1 MSTKPD
7 PKSLGLS
14 SQIVAKFLQGP
25 LPVMVIVL
33 SLLAGAAAL
42 ILTPREEEPQ
52 IVVPLADVMV
62 SAPGLSAEQVE
73 RQVATPLEKLLYQID
88 GVEYVYSMSKEGGT
102 VVTVRFFVG
111 QDRVASLVKI
121 YNKIQSSI
129 DQVPAAVKGWVVKPI
144 EIDDV
149 PIVIATLWSDNPQR
163 TGDPELRRLAE
174 EVAIKLQGVKDTN
187 KVEVVGGR
195 PRAIRVELKSEALA
209 ARRTTPL
216 SVAWALGV
224 HNQQL
229 PAGEVE
235 RANKVYEIEAGAFIR
250 SARELESLVVNVV
263 DGIPV
268 YLKDVATVI
277 DGPAEIDNYAWIGF
291 GPGSVK
297 KSDGAFY
304 PAVALSVAKKK
315 GTNAVWVAR
324 DVEKQLESLAQTLFP
339 TEVHYTITRNNGET
353 ANEKV
358 NELVEGL
365 TVAVLTVIIFIGL
378 FLGWRAAIVVA
389 LAVPVC
395 YGATLLIN
403 LLLGYSINRV
413 TLFALILALG
423 LLVDDPITDVENIE
437 RYFRIGKW
445 APKKTVLMAVQEIRP
460 ALIMSTIAVIL
471 SFIPMFFISGMMGPY
486 MRPMALNVPLT
497 IAMSLVVAFCVT
509 PFLSLHF
516 LHHKK
521 GHGAGGGSEPEYD
534 VHRTPMYRIYNF
546 LLRPL
551 LRHRILAWGFLL
563 VIAGLF
569 ALAIILPAFR
579 LVPLKMLPFDNKNEF
594 QIVVDMDE
602 GTTLETTEAAT
613 RDLARYLRTVPEVVN
628 FTGTVGLASP
638 IDFNGLVRHYFLRKG
653 DNVADLRVN
662 LLPKKVRAQ
671 QSHEILLRIRGDLE
685 SIGSRYGA
693 KIKIVELPPGPP
705 VIATVTAEIHGD
717 PTIPYATFQQAAL
730 ATAERLKKEQL
741 VVDIDTSVE
750 ADQPKLLFVT
760 DKEKAALSGVGT
772 EDIAQ
777 TLALATAGQAAT
789 TLNIPSEV
797 SPLPVIL
804 RLPRELRSSPDALA
818 SLYISGR
825 PGIAKVRQGASLKD
839 APVPLVQLA
848 ELGTFQ
854 PRTVDKTIYHK
865 NLERVAYVFAETAG
879 RPPADVVLDV
889 EADQVASAEGGVR
902 SAETDNA
909 DVARNTTQL
918 RRTVSSLRA
927 PRSALRP
934 LSSRSY
940 FSNGAGIP
948 WSLPAGTRAVWSGEG
963 EWKITIDVFRDL
975 GLAFG
980 AAMIGIFLVLWLQ
993 TGSLAIT
1000 LIMMLAIPLTM
1011 IGIMPGFW
1019 LLNAIGVHTISG
1031 LPNPVYFT
1039 ATAMIGMIG
1048 LAGIVVRNSVVLV
1061 DFIHRG
1067 LERGLSLDDA
1077 LIESGAIRTRPI
1089 FLTAGTA
1096 FLGNIVITLDPIFSG
1111 LAWSIIFG
1119 ITASTLFT
1127 LGVIPVVYYL
1137 VYAHRPGNGLPGK
1150 NEDEAA

>member
-1 MSTKPD
+1 MVSTKTD
-7 PKSLGLS
+7 PRSIGLS
-14 SQIVAKFLQGP
+14 SRIVAKFLQGP

-33 SLLAGAAAL
+33 SLLAGVAAL

-102 VVTVRFFVG
+102 VVTVRFYVG

-129 DQVPAAVKGWVVKPI
+129 DQVPASVKGWVVKPI

-195 PRAIRVELKSEALA
+195 PRTIRVELNPEALA

-216 SVAWALGV
+216 AVAWALGV

-235 RANKVYEIEAGAFIR
+235 RANKVYEIEAGAFIH
-250 SARELESLVVNVV
+250 SARELSSLVVNVV

-268 YLKDVATVI
+268 YLKDVANVI
-277 DGPAEIDNYAWIGF
+277 DGPAEIDNYTWVGF
-291 GPGSVK
+291 GPAAEK
-297 KSDGAFY
+297 KKDGTFY

-324 DVEKQLESLAQTLFP
+324 DVEKQLEGLAQKLFP
-339 TEVHYTITRNNGET
+339 PEVHYTITRNNGET

-445 APKKTVLMAVQEIRP
+445 HPKKTVLLAVQEIRP

-471 SFIPMFFISGMMGPY
+471 SFLPMFFISGMMGPY

-509 PFLSLHF
+509 PFLSLH
-516 LHHKK
+516 LLRPHI
-521 GHGAGGGSEPEYD
+521 GHGASEHERAEYD

-551 LRHRILAWGFLL
+551 LCHRWLAWGFLL

-594 QIVVDMDE
+594 QIVIDMDE

-638 IDFNGLVRHYFLRKG
+638 MDFNGLVRHYFLRKG

-662 LLPKKVRAQ
+662 LLPKKIRAQ
-671 QSHEILLRIRGDLE
+671 QSHEILLRIRRDLE
-685 SIGSRYGA
+685 TIANKYGA

-717 PTIPYATFQQAAL
+717 AIVPYTTFQQAAL
-730 ATAERLKKEQL
+730 ITAERLKKEQL
-741 VVDIDTSVE
+741 VVDVDTSVE
-750 ADQPKLLFVT
+750 ADKAKLLFVT
-760 DKEKAALSGVGT
+760 DKEKATLSGVGT

-777 TLALATAGQAAT
+777 TLALATAGQTAT
-789 TLNIPSEV
+789 TLNIPTEV

-804 RLPRELRSSPDALA
+804 RLPREMRSSPDALA

-825 PGIAKVRQGASLKD
+825 PGIAKVRQGASLRD
-839 APVPLVQLA
+839 APVPQVQLA
-848 ELGTFQ
+848 ELGSFQ
-854 PRTVDKTIYHK
+854 NKSVDKTIYHK

-879 RPPADVVLDV
+879 RPPADVVLDL
-889 EADQVASAEGGVR
+889 ESDQKESGKAGVGTEVGR
-902 SAETDNA
+902 GLAG
-909 DVARNTTQL
+909 
-918 RRTVSSLRA
+918 
-927 PRSALRP
+927 
-934 LSSRSY
+934 RSY
-940 FSNGAGIP
+940 FNNGAGIT
-948 WSLPAGTRAVWSGEG
+948 WSLPPGTRAVWTGEG
-963 EWKITIDVFRDL
+963 EWKITVDVFRDL

-980 AAMIGIFLVLWLQ
+980 AAMIGIFLILWLQ

-1067 LERGLSLDDA
+1067 LERGLSLEDA

-1137 VYAHRPGNGLPGK
+1137 VYAHKPGHGLTKLESEEEMAEMHDAP
-1150 NEDEAA
+1150 EDTAAN

>member
-1 MSTKPD
+1 MSAKHESH
-7 PKSLGLS
+7 SLGLS

-25 LPVMVIVL
+25 LPVMVIAL

-52 IVVPLADVMV
+52 IVVPLADVLV

-102 VVTVRFFVG
+102 VVTVRFYVG

-121 YNKIQSSI
+121 YNKIQSSL
-129 DQVPAAVKGWVVKPI
+129 DQVPAVVKSWVVKPI

-149 PIVIATLWSDNPQR
+149 PILVATLWSDNPQR

-174 EVAIKLQGVKDTN
+174 EVAIKLQGVRDAN

-195 PRAIRVELKSEALA
+195 PRAIRVELKPEALA

-216 SVAWALGV
+216 QVAWALGI

-235 RANKVYEIEAGAFIR
+235 RANKVYEVEAGAFIR
-250 SARELESLVVNVV
+250 SARDLESLVVNVV

-277 DGPAEIDNYAWIGF
+277 DGPAEVDSYTWVGF
-291 GPGSVK
+291 GPASERK
-297 KSDGAFY
+297 ADGTFY

-324 DVEKQLESLAQTLFP
+324 DVEQQLESLAHSLFP
-339 TEVHYTITRNNGET
+339 PEVHYTITRNNGET

-403 LLLGYSINRV
+403 LLFGYSINRV

-437 RYFRIGKW
+437 RYFKIGRW
-445 APKKTVLMAVQEIRP
+445 APKKTVLLAVQEIRP

-471 SFIPMFFISGMMGPY
+471 SFIPMFFITGMMGPY

-497 IAMSLVVAFCVT
+497 IAMSLIVAFCVT

-516 LHHKK
+516 LRHKS
-521 GHGAGGGSEPEYD
+521 GHGAGGAEAPEYD
-534 VHRTPMYRIYNF
+534 VRRTPMYRIYNF
-546 LLRPL
+546 LLRPM

-569 ALAIILPAFR
+569 ALAVILPAFR

-602 GTTLETTEAAT
+602 GTTLETSEAAT
-613 RDLARYLRTVPEVVN
+613 RELARYLRTVPEVVN
-628 FTGTVGLASP
+628 FTGYVGLASP
-638 IDFNGLVRHYFLRKG
+638 MDFNGLVRHYFLRKG
-653 DNVADLRVN
+653 ANVADLRVN
-662 LLPKKVRAQ
+662 LLPKKVRVQ
-671 QSHEILLRIRGDLE
+671 QSHEILLRIRRDLE
-685 SIGSRYGA
+685 MVAGKYGA
-693 KIKIVELPPGPP
+693 KIKLVELPPGPP

-717 PTIPYATFQQAAL
+717 PTIPYTTFQQAAL
-730 ATAERLKKEQL
+730 TTAERLKKEEL
-741 VVDIDTSVE
+741 VVDVDTSVE
-750 ADQPKLLFVT
+750 ADQPRLLFTT

-777 TLALATAGQAAT
+777 TLALATAGQTAT

-804 RLPRELRSSPDALA
+804 SLPRELRSSPEALA

-848 ELGTFQ
+848 ELGSFQ
-854 PRTVDKTIYHK
+854 NKSVDKTIYHK

-889 EADQVASAEGGVR
+889 QADHVANASLVR
-902 SAETDNA
+902 NPQSTI
-909 DVARNTTQL
+909 RNL
-918 RRTVSSLRA
+918 SDRT
-927 PRSALRP
+927 
-934 LSSRSY
+934 Y
-940 FSNGAGIP
+940 FKMGAGIP
-948 WSLPAGTRAVWSGEG
+948 WSLPAGTRALWSGEG
-963 EWKITIDVFRDL
+963 EWKITVDVFRDL

-980 AAMIGIFLVLWLQ
+980 AAMIGIFLILWLQ

-1019 LLNAIGVHTISG
+1019 LLNALGVHSIAG

-1039 ATAMIGMIG
+1039 ATAMIGMIA
-1048 LAGIVVRNSVVLV
+1048 LSGIVVRNSVVLV

-1067 LERGLSLDDA
+1067 LERGLSLEDA

-1127 LGVIPVVYYL
+1127 LGVIPVVYHL
-1137 VYAHRPGNGLPGK
+1137 VYARRPGHGLPSPET
-1150 NEDEAA
+1150 EDEAELMEAEHTMPENTAVH

>member
-14 SQIVAKFLQGP
+14 SRIVAKFLQGP

-129 DQVPAAVKGWVVKPI
+129 DQVPAAVKSWVVKPI

-195 PRAIRVELKSEALA
+195 PRAIRVELKPEALA

-277 DGPAEIDNYAWIGF
+277 DGPAEVDNYTWIGF
-291 GPGSVK
+291 GPASEK
-297 KSDGAFY
+297 KADGTFH

-324 DVEKQLESLAQTLFP
+324 DVEKQLESLAHTLFP
-339 TEVHYTITRNNGET
+339 PEVHYTITRNNGET

-445 APKKTVLMAVQEIRP
+445 APKKTVLLAVQEIRP

-509 PFLSLHF
+509 PFLSLHL

-521 GHGAGGGSEPEYD
+521 GHGGGGAAEPEYD

-551 LRHRILAWGFLL
+551 LRHRSLAWGFLL

-594 QIVVDMDE
+594 QIVVDMNE

-638 IDFNGLVRHYFLRKG
+638 MDFNGLVRHYFLRKG
-653 DNVADLRVN
+653 ASVADLRVN

-671 QSHEILLRIRGDLE
+671 QSHEILLRIRRDLE
-685 SIGSRYGA
+685 SIGNRYGA

-804 RLPRELRSSPDALA
+804 RLPRELRSSPEALA

-825 PGIAKVRQGASLKD
+825 PGIAKVRQGASLRD

-848 ELGTFQ
+848 ELGSFQ

-889 EADQVASAEGGVR
+889 QADQTS
-902 SAETDNA
+902 SSI
-909 DVARNTTQL
+909 RNITE
-918 RRTVSSLRA
+918 
-927 PRSALRP
+927 RP

-948 WSLPAGTRAVWSGEG
+948 WSLPPGTRAVWSGEG

-1000 LIMMLAIPLTM
+1000 MIMMLAIPLTM

-1019 LLNAIGVHTISG
+1019 LLNALGVHTISG

-1067 LERGLSLDDA
+1067 LERGLSLEDA

-1137 VYAHRPGNGLPGK
+1137 VYAHSPGHGLTK
-1150 NEDEAA
+1150 LETEDDEETDAAPDAPEHSAAH